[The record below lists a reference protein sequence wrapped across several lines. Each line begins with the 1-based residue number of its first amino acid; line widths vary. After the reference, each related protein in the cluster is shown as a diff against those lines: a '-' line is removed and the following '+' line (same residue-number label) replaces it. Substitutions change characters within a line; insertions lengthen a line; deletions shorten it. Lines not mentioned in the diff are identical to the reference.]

1 MKKETEYI
9 IQLIVKRLQGGLS
22 PEEETFFA
30 AWKSRSKAN
39 EELYERLENEYK
51 EHTEY
56 PLYVVAVC
64 HERHSEETFHSTL
77 VSWCCCDCHRVIEC
91 IFLSDVFDGR

>member
-22 PEEETFFA
+22 PEEETFFT

-39 EELYERLENEYK
+39 EELYERLENIRNI
-51 EHTEY
+51 
-56 PLYVVAVC
+56 LYTN
-64 HERHSEETFHSTL
+64 SLML
-77 VSWCCCDCHRVIEC
+77 VGRGR
-91 IFLSDVFDGR
+91 LS

>member
-22 PEEETFFA
+22 PEEETFFT

-39 EELYERLENEYK
+39 EELYERLEMNMRNIRNI
-51 EHTEY
+51 
-56 PLYVVAVC
+56 LYTN
-64 HERHSEETFHSTL
+64 SLML
-77 VSWCCCDCHRVIEC
+77 VGRGR
-91 IFLSDVFDGR
+91 LS

>member
-39 EELYERLENEYK
+39 EELYERLENG
-51 EHTEY
+51 
-56 PLYVVAVC
+56 V
-64 HERHSEETFHSTL
+64 
-77 VSWCCCDCHRVIEC
+77 
-91 IFLSDVFDGR
+91 

>member
-39 EELYERLENEYK
+39 EELYERLENEY
-51 EHTEY
+51 ENTRNI
-56 PLYVVAVC
+56 LYT
-64 HERHSEETFHSTL
+64 SILML
-77 VSWCCCDCHRVIEC
+77 VGRGR
-91 IFLSDVFDGR
+91 LS